1 MFDQNKHCLD
11 IFLGYFDQI
20 NLSKYFDRFVL
31 WIAYHIPNQWGIP
44 ALKLAFNPA
53 YLLNVAC

>member
-11 IFLGYFDQI
+11 IFLVYFDQI

-31 WIAYHIPNQWGIP
+31 WIAYRIPNQWGIL